1 MRNLTWDDITIDFSE
16 INIPELYSH
25 WSWLFDFTEPIRPL
39 MMSTFGDLFFQ
50 KKDMKVYFIDT
61 IEGTLSEFAESE
73 SEFIKLINT
82 PENIENFL
90 LSNLVLTLIENNK
103 ILTKGKSY
111 SFEIP
116 MILGGKETTD
126 NVEISDL
133 VVWVSIIGQ
142 IHKQVKD
149 LPIGTKISGFKME

>member
-1 MRNLTWDDITIDFSE
+1 MRNLTWDDITIDLSE
-16 INIPELYSH
+16 MNIPELYSD
-25 WSWLFDFTEPIRPL
+25 WSWLFDFMEPIRPL

-73 SEFIKLINT
+73 SEFIKLISIQ
-82 PENIENFL
+82 ENIEKFL

-103 ILTKGKSY
+103 ILTKGESY
-111 SFEIP
+111 SFKIP
-116 MILGGKETTD
+116 MVLGGKATAD
-126 NVEISDL
+126 NVEVSDL
-133 VVWVSIIGQ
+133 AVWTSIIGQ

-149 LPIGTKISGFKME
+149 LPPGTKLGGFKME